1 MSFGTALTGLNAA
14 SADLDVTGNNLAN
27 SQTIGFKSSRA
38 EFVDIFAVS
47 KTGLPRLAIG
57 QGTRLAAV
65 TQQFTQGQMSFTGN
79 VLDLGI
85 TDNGFFR
92 LNDGGNVVY
101 GRAGAFQLD
110 REGYI
115 VDSSNRRLT
124 GRSVDST
131 QPWSDLRVNIG
142 DVPPQQSN
150 NMEISAN
157 LKSGSEPPVSAPFTP
172 EDPDS
177 FNYSTST
184 MVYDSLGGA
193 HQITYYFIKNDLA
206 DDPAGEAGWTVRAQ
220 VGDTLL
226 DEETPLSFSDATG
239 KLTAN
244 AVQSYDLTGIM
255 SRNTADGDS
264 ASLTVDFSDLTQ
276 YGTPFGVTRLS
287 PDGYPPGQFTDLTIE
302 TNGVIFARYS
312 NGQSSEIGQV
322 MLSQFNSPE
331 NLQAVGDSVWIET
344 HASGKPITDVPGSSG
359 MGEIRSGAL
368 ELSNVNVSE
377 QLVNMIIAQR
387 AYQAN
392 AKMISTQDQITQEVL
407 NIR

>member
-27 SQTIGFKSSRA
+27 SQTVGFKASRA
-38 EFVDIFAVS
+38 EFADIFAVS

-57 QGTRLAAV
+57 QGVRLAAV
-65 TQQFTQGQMSFTGN
+65 HQQFTQGQLSFTGN
-79 VLDLGI
+79 VLDLAI

-101 GRAGAFQLD
+101 SRAGAFQLD
-110 REGYI
+110 RDGYI
-115 VDSSNRRLT
+115 VDSSGRRLT
-124 GRSVDST
+124 GKSTEST

-150 NMEISAN
+150 SMEINAN
-157 LKSGSEPPVSAPFTP
+157 LKAGSEPPASTPFSVS
-172 EDPDS
+172 DPDS

-184 MVYDSLGGA
+184 TVYDSLGGA
-193 HQITYYFIKNDLA
+193 HQITYYFIKDDPA
-206 DDPAGEAGWTVRAQ
+206 ADPAGEAQWTVRTQ

-226 DEETPLSFSDATG
+226 PETTALSFSDATG
-239 KLTAN
+239 KLTSN
-244 AVQSYDLTGIM
+244 VSQSYDLTGIM
-255 SRNTADGDS
+255 SRNTAAPDS
-264 ASLTVDFSDLTQ
+264 ASLTVDFSNLTQ

-312 NGQSSEIGQV
+312 NGQSAEIGQI
-322 MLSQFNSPE
+322 MLTQFNSPE
-331 NLQAVGDSVWIET
+331 NLQAIGDNVWVET
-344 HASGKPITDVPGSSG
+344 HASGQPITDTPGSSG
-359 MGEIRSGAL
+359 MGDVRSGAL

-377 QLVNMIIAQR
+377 QLVKMITAQR